1 MTLITR
7 YVSEL
12 CRELLIKEIQQL
24 FEVNNKTFTLQ

>member
-12 CRELLIKEIQQL
+12 CRKLLIKEIQQL